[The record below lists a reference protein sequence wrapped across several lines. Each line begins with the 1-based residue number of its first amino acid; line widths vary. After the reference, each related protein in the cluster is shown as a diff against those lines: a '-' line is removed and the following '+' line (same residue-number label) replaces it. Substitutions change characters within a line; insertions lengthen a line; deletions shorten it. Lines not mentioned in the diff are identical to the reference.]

1 MVHEMDPGIFMGISF
16 HAEIRIIEVFMGQSD
31 LLFERMTVPINIAF
45 FVRIVVIKFSE
56 LSTIV
61 LSHLCDATVIF
72 LLELLL
78 LLRAVKREGALF
90 LILLHQGTVH
100 TLISSSLKVEH
111 VAWINL
117 LLLWFG
123 VGWPDGACTLPCS
136 LATRRVINRFLSC
149 LRWLIVL
156 RVNCAR
162 TCWLLG
168 LLRRFGLLFLLLFIL
183 FFSLECHGITTMW

>member
-1 MVHEMDPGIFMGISF
+1 MVHEMDPSVFMLISF
-16 HAEIRIIEVFMGQSD
+16 QAEVRIIEVFMGQSD
-31 LLFERMTVPINIAF
+31 LLLERMTVPINIAF

-61 LSHLCDATVIF
+61 LSHFCDATVIF

-136 LATRRVINRFLSC
+136 LATSRVINRFLGC

-168 LLRRFGLLFLLLFIL
+168 LLRRFGLLFLLFFIL